1 MENHYLT
8 TETLDTNYNLYMTF
22 SLAERLYAAPAQ
34 SIVEVIKL
42 PMLNCPEHL
51 PEHIVGILN
60 LRGNI
65 INVLD
70 IRRTLGLE
78 PKTYT
83 TDDCILVL
91 TYEDASWGL
100 IVDAV
105 SNVVTISNDQI
116 SQTPYGIDSSNT
128 LIKNVAKTAE
138 GLLAILNLQILS
150 RIMKSSE
157 QNLIGTDEKKQ
168 SYIPAALKYTVNQIS
183 QFPKDKKAIEIF
195 KKRATELQLELDLSL
210 ERKKTSDHRFV
221 SFLLNNEMYAISL
234 EYIRE
239 FSKIIN
245 LAIVPCVPE
254 FYKGLSNLR
263 GEFIPVLDIKG
274 FLGISKT
281 QITEKSKIIFVKTS
295 KMQIGI
301 LVDEVFDIII
311 VPTDKITKPGLMQI
325 DKVKYTTGEIIFD
338 DKRVINIFDLEKF
351 LQDERLIIEE
361 AV

>member
-1 MENHYLT
+1 
-8 TETLDTNYNLYMTF
+8 
-22 SLAERLYAAPAQ
+22 
-34 SIVEVIKL
+34 
-42 PMLNCPEHL
+42 
-51 PEHIVGILN
+51 
-60 LRGNI
+60 
-65 INVLD
+65 
-70 IRRTLGLE
+70 
-78 PKTYT
+78 
-83 TDDCILVL
+83 
-91 TYEDASWGL
+91 
-100 IVDAV
+100 
-105 SNVVTISNDQI
+105 
-116 SQTPYGIDSSNT
+116 
-128 LIKNVAKTAE
+128 
-138 GLLAILNLQILS
+138 
-150 RIMKSSE
+150 MK
-157 QNLIGTDEKKQ
+157 KKQ
-168 SYIPAALKYTVNQIS
+168 SYIPAALKYTVTQIS
-183 QFPKDKKAIEIF
+183 QFPKEKKSIEIF